1 MVFWYFTYFRKT
13 LIDQSL
19 WIFSRMSWW
28 CHPLTIFIHRNDK
41 KSHFSYKTVNLTFC
55 PPKKNNKNGYSDIL
69 YKECQSCICQ
79 KKNWKCSQFHYNSY
93 NWEGLTS
100 HAHPIEYLW
109 GLVKQCFQKKR
120 CDISKCHS
128 FDPYFSAW
136 FSSFLHHFHSCQP
149 SKTIILLLV
158 KC

>member
-41 KSHFSYKTVNLTFC
+41 KSHFSYKTVNLTFWLLST
-55 PPKKNNKNGYSDIL
+55 KKKIIIKMVIL
-69 YKECQSCICQ
+69 TYCRIRNVNPVSA
-79 KKNWKCSQFHYNSY
+79 KKKWKCSQFHYNSY

-109 GLVKQCFQKKR
+109 ELVKQCFQKKR

-136 FSSFLHHFHSCQP
+136 FSSFLHHFS
-149 SKTIILLLV
+149 
-158 KC
+158 